1 MEGLLPVGEEHEVF
15 TVWAKERGVTVNAVR
30 PARIRGRG
38 LGIVATRRIKVPVL
52 SEGLDCA
59 LPD

>member
-1 MEGLLPVGEEHEVF
+1 MEEEHEVF

-38 LGIVATRRIKVPVL
+38 LGIVATRRIKVPFYL
-52 SEGLDCA
+52 KA
-59 LPD
+59 

>member
-1 MEGLLPVGEEHEVF
+1 MEGLLPVGEKHEVF

-38 LGIVATRRIKVPVL
+38 LGIVAARRIKVPFYL
-52 SEGLDCA
+52 KA
-59 LPD
+59 